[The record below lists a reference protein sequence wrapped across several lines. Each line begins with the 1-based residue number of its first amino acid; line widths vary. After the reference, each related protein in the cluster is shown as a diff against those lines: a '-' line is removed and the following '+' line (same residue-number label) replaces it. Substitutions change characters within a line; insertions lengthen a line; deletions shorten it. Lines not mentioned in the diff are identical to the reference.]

1 MLIAVLTLHLAQFP
15 EHKMGVLRGPLVSR
29 DASIVRVEVGEGQVA
44 ECRYDIRTSIERS
57 GQRIEIVAVAVGDQ
71 LEIVADRRASGCYIR
86 TLQVIEEP
94 AELPAVGRRPSVRR
108 DASGPKMA
116 VLRGPLVSREQA
128 SLRVELAA
136 GQIAECAFDIRTSME
151 RDGQRIEA
159 GALAIGDRLEIVAD
173 QRPTGCYARTL
184 HVLDVPSQNPIAGRR
199 PSMKREYSSP
209 TDRYAPRGDMTVTG
223 LVVELTEQWLTIRT
237 RSEGNKQFLL
247 RHDTRYVGEGMR
259 TAREA
264 LARST
269 RVFVRAGRNFEG
281 VVEAYQVIWGEILK
295 PE

>member
-1 MLIAVLTLHLAQFP
+1 MLIAVLALVAQSFP

-29 DASIVRVEVGEGQVA
+29 DSSIVRVEVSEGTVA
-44 ECRYDIRTSIERS
+44 ECRYDIRTSIERNR
-57 GQRIEIVAVAVGDQ
+57 QRIEMAAVAVGDQ
-71 LEIVADRRASGCYIR
+71 IEIVADRRPSGCYIR
-86 TLQVIEEP
+86 TLQVVEEP
-94 AELPAVGRRPSVRR
+94 DAVPLRPRLKRDPAGPKMGILRGPMVSR
-108 DASGPKMA
+108 DASI
-116 VLRGPLVSREQA
+116 LRM
-128 SLRVELAA
+128 ELPD
-136 GQIAECAFDIRTSME
+136 GQLAECGFDIKTWME

-159 GALAIGDRLEIVAD
+159 AALAVGDRLEIVAD
-173 QRPTGCYARTL
+173 HRPTGCYARTL
-184 HVLDVPSQNPIAGRR
+184 HVLDVPVQHPGAGRR

-209 TDRYAPRGDMTVTG
+209 TDRYAPRGDMTMTG

-237 RSEGNKQFLL
+237 RTEGQKRFLL

-259 TAREA
+259 TVRDA

-281 VVEAYQVIWGEILK
+281 VVEAYQVIWGDILK